1 MQPDSPASCRKRV
14 YALLITVALA
24 TVAGRIL
31 SAERVYE
38 PSLSYGPRAPFPWP
52 SSPPNP
58 MPTFSSNDRSRWA
71 TIRNLVE
78 KGTYVI
84 GQRSRTVIAA
94 SAASMFGSRNGV
106 EAAVLLQAGHL
117 ARISKKTNTGLIFR
131 DGYESVDKVM
141 DPKTLQ
147 FYSSKPPLLSTLLAG
162 EYWLLYQMGISM
174 EDHPWLVVRT
184 IVFTVHWLP
193 LLIYLILLARLV
205 ERYGGTDW
213 GRYFVLAAGGFAT
226 MATLFAITLNN
237 HTLATCTALFA
248 LYPALRILESPRSGR
263 PGVPAWY
270 FLVSG
275 FFAGFT
281 VSNELPALALAA
293 ALFLLLLWRA
303 PGRTLFLYVPAAA
316 VPVAALL
323 ATNYLAV
330 GQLRPVQSQFGSP
343 WYDYEGSHWQKPTP
357 REEKEKRGV
366 DWARL
371 KESRG
376 KYVMHVL
383 VGHHGVFSLTP
394 INLLALAGM
403 LLGLRRRQRADG
415 EGHPSEG
422 AAGAGKTGG
431 LPFVLSLLTLFLT
444 VVVTGFYLIKTN
456 NYGGWTNGPRW
467 LMWLTPFW
475 LLVMLPIAD
484 RLAACRRGRAL
495 GYVLLAIS
503 IMSVTYR
510 SWNPW
515 RMPWLY
521 HLLEALGWKGY

>member
-1 MQPDSPASCRKRV
+1 MSPDTPTSSRKRV
-14 YALLITVALA
+14 YALLITVAMA

-38 PSLSYGPRAPFPWP
+38 PLLSYGPRAPFPWP
-52 SSPPNP
+52 STPPNP
-58 MPTFSSNDRSRWA
+58 MPTFGSNDRSRWA

-78 KGTYVI
+78 KETYVI
-84 GQRSRTVIAA
+84 GRRNRTVIAA
-94 SAASMFGSRNGV
+94 SAASLLGSQNSV
-106 EAAVLLQAGHL
+106 QAAVLLEAGHQ
-117 ARISKKTNTGLIFR
+117 ARISKKTNTGIIFQ

-147 FYSSKPPLLSTLLAG
+147 YYSSKPPLLSTLLAG
-162 EYWLLYQMGISM
+162 EYWLLYQAGISM
-174 EDHPWLVVRT
+174 EDYPWLVVRT
-184 IVFTVHWLP
+184 IIFTVHWLP
-193 LLIYLILLARLV
+193 LLIYLVLLARLV
-205 ERYGGTDW
+205 ERYGSTDW

-237 HTLATCTALFA
+237 HTIATCTALFA
-248 LYPALRILESPRSGR
+248 LYPALRILESPESGHLR
-263 PGVPAWY
+263 LPAWY

-281 VSNELPALALAA
+281 VINEMPALALAA
-293 ALFLLLLWRA
+293 ALFLLLLVRA
-303 PGRTLFLYVPAAA
+303 PWRTLFLYVPAAA
-316 VPVAALL
+316 APLAALL
-323 ATNYLAV
+323 ATNYIAV
-330 GQLRPVQSQFGSP
+330 GQLRPVQSEFGSP
-343 WYDYEGSHWQKPTP
+343 WYDYEGSHWQKPAP
-357 REEKEKRGV
+357 REEKRGV

-403 LLGLRRRQRADG
+403 LLGLRRRQ
-415 EGHPSEG
+415 
-422 AAGAGKTGG
+422 GKTGG
-431 LPFVLSLLTLFLT
+431 EGPPSAGGDGAGNAGGLPLFLFPLALFLT
-444 VVVTGFYLIKTN
+444 VVVTGFYLIKTD

-475 LLVMLPIAD
+475 LLAMLPIAD

-495 GYVLLAIS
+495 GYVLLAVS